1 MYIES
6 SFLESVLN
14 ESAFELS
21 KRIGNFDGQNR
32 IEFFRSV
39 SEDVEASELQEST
52 KSILISNLCNAIQ
65 ENSNMFNID
74 ALDEAALDSILE
86 FKGNETKNEA
96 FKECLKDLENLL
108 TYFISV
114 IEKGLGYMD
123 QILALSK
130 KAKNNPKE
138 FKKYINEM
146 DKFADEFVAWKKQA
160 SKSICGSV
168 TWKTFA
174 SQIKKFNNKYSE
186 ITMEEKK
193 ALSSKVEKMIDKVFK
208 MCTPWYD
215 MKRNGKLLPGS
226 SAKYEELKN
235 LYKELEKIDKSY
247 ANSVNDIF
255 VDFDKY
261 IGSEINPTLNDMFY
275 VMKALNIQFEDSL
288 RFKLVNKVLK

>member
-14 ESAFELS
+14 ESAYELS
-21 KRIGNFDGQNR
+21 TKINSFNGDNKF
-32 IEFFRSV
+32 EFFRSV
-39 SEDVEASELQEST
+39 SESIEQSELEEST
-52 KSILISNLCNAIQ
+52 KSILLSTLCNSLQ
-65 ENSNMFNID
+65 ENKTFNID

-86 FKGNETKNEA
+86 FKGNESKNEA
-96 FKECLKDLENLL
+96 FKECLKDLEALL

-130 KAKNNPKE
+130 KAKNSPKE
-138 FKKYINEM
+138 FKKCVDEM
-146 DKFADEFVAWKKQA
+146 DKFADEFVSWKKQA

-193 ALSSKVEKMIDKVFK
+193 ALSAKVEKMIDKVFK
-208 MCTPWYD
+208 ICTPWYD

-226 SAKYEELKN
+226 SAKYEELRTV
-235 LYKELEKIDKSY
+235 YKELEKIDKSY

-255 VDFDKY
+255 TDFDKY

-275 VMKALNIQFEDSL
+275 VMTALNIKFEESW